1 MFFAKVITKIK
12 QFRHKAF
19 ILMQKIMPETI
30 YSCREQTYK
39 RQTYKRT
46 TSRQI
51 DRKQTDIQAENRR
64 TYRRTYKQKTPLQ
77 IIMPKANT
85 LPPALLL
92 HLVTVLSIIK
102 KRIISDSGYPS
113 YPKRSSTP
121 RQSGSLPP
129 SL

>member
-1 MFFAKVITKIK
+1 
-12 QFRHKAF
+12 
-19 ILMQKIMPETI
+19 MQKIMPETI
-30 YSCREQTYK
+30 FSCREQTYK

-51 DRKQTDIQAENRR
+51 GRKQADIQAENAP
-64 TYRRTYKQKTPLQ
+64 TNNNAESKHVASGITVTPCYGAIYYQ
-77 IIMPKANT
+77 
-85 LPPALLL
+85 
-92 HLVTVLSIIK
+92 
-102 KRIISDSGYPS
+102 KRIISGSGYPS